1 MHARWPEVGVVDL
14 TLLKE
19 ADYLTTVSHEF
30 RVRLKKMVEMREK
43 VKTTNIIPFNF
54 FLYMYFSM
62 ISPSSLNPLVHLLYM
77 AMLRCVG
84 YNVTCPCRYC
94 SCIFYYFYYY

>member
-1 MHARWPEVGVVDL
+1 MHARWPEVGVVDR

-43 VKTTNIIPFNF
+43 VRVQLTSVV
-54 FLYMYFSM
+54 YY
-62 ISPSSLNPLVHLLYM
+62 
-77 AMLRCVG
+77 
-84 YNVTCPCRYC
+84 CR
-94 SCIFYYFYYY
+94 F

>member
-43 VKTTNIIPFNF
+43 VET
-54 FLYMYFSM
+54 
-62 ISPSSLNPLVHLLYM
+62 
-77 AMLRCVG
+77 
-84 YNVTCPCRYC
+84 YNVSYFAQYT
-94 SCIFYYFYYY
+94 SCMDISISLLQSA

>member
-1 MHARWPEVGVVDL
+1 MRADWPVVGDVNL

-43 VKTTNIIPFNF
+43 VRVQT
-54 FLYMYFSM
+54 
-62 ISPSSLNPLVHLLYM
+62 
-77 AMLRCVG
+77 
-84 YNVTCPCRYC
+84 
-94 SCIFYYFYYY
+94 